1 MNVLSYEKTKIDISD
16 KSQDFTSL
24 VNVMGIARDE
34 NKNVTMHQLKKLVF
48 SKLNGET
55 AETKEKIFQKA
66 YEKFL
71 FQIEIDKGF
80 M

>member
-66 YEKFL
+66 YAIFL
-71 FQIEIDKGF
+71 LDLD
-80 M
+80 